1 MRLRSAILAAAFL
14 SIAFLSIAAA
24 SAHAADCNLEGNT
37 QQMLAC
43 VKQDLARED
52 KRLNDAYRKLT
63 TALKEDEKATNLLRD
78 AQRKWIAFR
87 DAHCAFEADEMRGG
101 TLEPVF
107 MTDCLAVRTAERA
120 KFLEE
125 LVQRGR

>member
-1 MRLRSAILAAAFL
+1 MRLRFAVLLPAFCLLAAAP
-14 SIAFLSIAAA
+14 ARAV
-24 SAHAADCNLEGNT
+24 DCNLEGST

-52 KRLNDAYRKLT
+52 KRLNDVYRKLAST
-63 TALKEDEKATNLLRD
+63 RKDDEKATNLLRD

-87 DAHCAFEADEMRGG
+87 DAHCAVEADEMRGG
-101 TLEPVF
+101 TLEPVLL
-107 MTDCLAVRTAERA
+107 TDCLAVATAERA

-125 LVQRGR
+125 LLQRGR

>member
-1 MRLRSAILAAAFL
+1 MRLRFAVLLSAFCLLAAAP
-14 SIAFLSIAAA
+14 ARAV
-24 SAHAADCNLEGNT
+24 DCNLEGTT

-52 KRLNDAYRKLT
+52 KRLNDVYRKLAST
-63 TALKEDEKATNLLRD
+63 RKDDEKATNLLRD

-87 DAHCAFEADEMRGG
+87 DAHCAVEADEMRGG
-101 TLEPVF
+101 TLEPVLL
-107 MTDCLAVRTAERA
+107 TDCLAVATAERA

-125 LVQRGR
+125 LLQRGR

>member
-1 MRLRSAILAAAFL
+1 MRLRFAVLAAAFL
-14 SIAFLSIAAA
+14 SFAAA

-43 VKQDLARED
+43 VKNDLARED
-52 KRLNDAYRKLT
+52 KRLNEVYRKLT
-63 TALKEDEKATNLLRD
+63 AALKEDEKATNLLRD

-87 DAHCAFEADEMRGG
+87 DAHCTFEADEMRGG
-101 TLEPVF
+101 TLEPVLL
-107 MTDCLAVRTAERA
+107 TDCLAIATGERA

-125 LVQRGR
+125 LLQRGR